1 MFEGY
6 LAYPPTCSGE
16 STWWRPDS
24 IIYDCAEEETSPK
37 LALGL
42 LSCFPFRLI
51 WRTVAHMSKVFK
63 VSRNFTIRG
72 AKLIHADSAEQAIAI
87 ATAED
92 HPEFF
97 EGRLGSNIGHDVWTH
112 VRRVSSDNEDLRVEE
127 VS

>member
-1 MFEGY
+1 M
-6 LAYPPTCSGE
+6 
-16 STWWRPDS
+16 
-24 IIYDCAEEETSPK
+24 
-37 LALGL
+37 
-42 LSCFPFRLI
+42 
-51 WRTVAHMSKVFK
+51 AHMSKVFK

-72 AKLIHADSAEQAIAI
+72 AKLIHADSAEQALAI

-112 VRRVSSDNEDLRVEE
+112 VGSVSSDNEDFRAEE

>member
-1 MFEGY
+1 
-6 LAYPPTCSGE
+6 
-16 STWWRPDS
+16 
-24 IIYDCAEEETSPK
+24 
-37 LALGL
+37 
-42 LSCFPFRLI
+42 
-51 WRTVAHMSKVFK
+51 MSKVFK

-72 AKLIHADSAEQAIAI
+72 AKLIRADSAEQALAI

-112 VRRVSSDNEDLRVEE
+112 VGGVSSDNEDFRTEE